1 MKNWVIGF
9 TLASSAVLATPAMAD
24 AFDVGDEVTL
34 TFKDLAAS
42 RAVSAYYS
50 DGSAVFDRT
59 VSAGRLDWSKG
70 VKTFCIQ
77 LLESISVGQ
86 SRSFDVVALDQ
97 VPEAPPGP
105 GPMGE
110 ARATLI
116 RDLYARHYD
125 DVLTATGADANNQ
138 SAAFATILWEITHQ
152 DSTETTAA
160 GILGDLDFAAGNARF
175 NSSSSVMTFANSWL
189 SGLGGGTGDFLWFS
203 GLRGL
208 SDPTTQDFI
217 TVVPGPAGMMALA
230 GLAGI
235 RRPRRRR

>member
-1 MKNWVIGF
+1 MKNRVIGF
-9 TLASSAVLATPAMAD
+9 TLASSAVLATPVMAE

-34 TFKDLAAS
+34 TFKNVFAS
-42 RAVSAYYS
+42 RAVSAYYT
-50 DGSAVFDRT
+50 DGSTVFDKVVT
-59 VSAGRLDWSKG
+59 AGRLDFSGG

-77 LLESISVGQ
+77 LLEGISVGE
-86 SRSFDVVALDQ
+86 SRQFDVVDLDQ

-116 RDLYARHYD
+116 RDLYARHYHD
-125 DVLTATGADANNQ
+125 LLAATGADARNQ

-175 NSSSSVMTFANSWL
+175 NSSSSVMTFANNWL
-189 SGLGGGTGDFLWFS
+189 SGLGGGTGDFLGFA

-217 TVVPGPAGMMALA
+217 TVVPGPAGMMALVGMA
-230 GLAGI
+230 GV

>member
-1 MKNWVIGF
+1 MSNQIIGF
-9 TLASSAVLATPAMAD
+9 TLASSAVLATPVMAE

-34 TFKDLAAS
+34 TFKDVAAS
-42 RAVSAYYS
+42 RAVSAFYT
-50 DGSAVFDRT
+50 DGTTVFDR
-59 VSAGRLDWSKG
+59 VVNAGRLDFSGG

-77 LLESISVGQ
+77 LLENISVGELRQ
-86 SRSFDVVALDQ
+86 FDVVALDQ

-105 GPMGE
+105 GPMGN

-125 DVLTATGADANNQ
+125 DVLTSTGGDQKNK

-189 SGLGGGTGDFLWFS
+189 SGLGNGENDFLSFA

-217 TVVPGPAGMMALA
+217 TVVPGPAGMMALVGMA
-230 GLAGI
+230 GV
-235 RRPRRRR
+235 RRPRRRG